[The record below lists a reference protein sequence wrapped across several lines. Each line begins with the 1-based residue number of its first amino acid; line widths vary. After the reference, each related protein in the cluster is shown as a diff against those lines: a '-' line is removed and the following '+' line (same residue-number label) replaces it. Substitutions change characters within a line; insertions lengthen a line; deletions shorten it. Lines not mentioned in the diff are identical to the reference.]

1 MSTTS
6 RKRYGLLTEKQYTVL
21 KYRLQG
27 YTQSRIA
34 EILGT
39 ARSNVSALER
49 AAMRKIKL
57 AEETLQV
64 FYELNSAGEI
74 VVEPGT
80 HLVDVPGMLLRKADE
95 LGVKLRANF
104 TMIYDM
110 LRYMAGQR
118 GIRTSRRIKILIMK
132 DGSIRMVG

>member
-49 AAMRKIKL
+49 AAMRK
-57 AEETLQV
+57 
-64 FYELNSAGEI
+64 SS
-74 VVEPGT
+74 
-80 HLVDVPGMLLRKADE
+80 LLRK
-95 LGVKLRANF
+95 LSKYF
-104 TMIYDM
+104 TN
-110 LRYMAGQR
+110 
-118 GIRTSRRIKILIMK
+118 
-132 DGSIRMVG
+132 

>member
-1 MSTTS
+1 
-6 RKRYGLLTEKQYTVL
+6 VL